1 MILYE
6 YQWVT
11 VVRPAFNEEKSD
23 GRRKPVPPMAG
34 LGRWKKEL

>member
-23 GRRKPVPPMAG
+23 GRRKPGYSVA
-34 LGRWKKEL
+34 